1 MTKLE
6 YQQECLKRNP
16 SLKGDV
22 LTFHQQFPP
31 VFAWEPK
38 RSNQNL
44 PEWLRSILEPS
55 GIIDVSGNALYV
67 GRPQKIEDLKT
78 LHSMRIQVEGFQILM
93 VGEGKYYD
101 AVKAVKAK
109 KEEPYNDEYAGDLRT
124 LLRKWPGVNRT
135 TFVHGI
141 FEPYRPPLLVSGFPL
156 NGGTLGVLK
165 ADLNRLADKVKIWI
179 PVYEDTSSDDV
190 DWGKIAGLQAFIYGM
205 KRRARNDGYS
215 RKLEIWDTYQELKNC
230 AAVGRKLNLPR
241 TTVEEKYI
249 SVFKDIMGINP
260 PRKLRDK
267 RAAGTPKN
275 HFQECT
281 KCNSAT
287 RFEDMCPAGWALVN
301 QDHVSQ
307 RELTVGG
314 SPEAFNKSH
323 GKRAKTSDEY
333 FKKEGES
340 LMRSRWKE
348 SLNSK

>member
-1 MTKLE
+1 VDKLE
-6 YQQECLKRNP
+6 YLHECLIRNP
-16 SLKGDV
+16 NLREDI

-31 VFAWEPK
+31 VFARERK

-44 PEWLRSILEPS
+44 REWLRSILEPS
-55 GIIDVSGNALYV
+55 GIIDVSGNPLYV
-67 GRPQKIEDLKT
+67 GRPQKIEDLKP
-78 LHSMRIQVEGFQILM
+78 LHSMSIQVEGFRILM
-93 VGEGKYYD
+93 VGEGKYCD

-109 KEEPYNDEYAGDLRT
+109 KEEPYNDEYGRTLRT
-124 LLRKWPGVNRT
+124 LLRKWPGVNRA

-260 PRKLRDK
+260 PRRLREK

-281 KCNSAT
+281 KCKFAK
-287 RFEDMCPAGWALVN
+287 RVEDMCPAGRALVN
-301 QDHVSQ
+301 INDVPQ
-307 RELTVGG
+307 RERTGVTLKF
-314 SPEAFNKSH
+314 EDAEFNIVDNLAVVPDEDGIISRIDEE
-323 GKRAKTSDEY
+323 KRAKR
-333 FKKEGES
+333 G
-340 LMRSRWKE
+340 
-348 SLNSK
+348 